1 MLSRN
6 ALPDLKVFAALS
18 LPRLQTFSLFS
29 NSIKTETNCKADF
42 EELITMIARA
52 SPGLTSFNLSG
63 NPLVDEQIN
72 LEVDN

>member
-6 ALPDLKVFAALS
+6 ALPDLKVLSALS

-52 SPGLTSFNLSG
+52 SPGLTSLNLSG